1 MVYDALAKQYG
12 GADAA
17 PVIDYDALAKQY
29 GGADTAASTG
39 QRQSPSALTQF
50 GRSAASLADV
60 TLGGVLPGAAQYL
73 AYPFARVGRS
83 PEEAQ
88 AITQNIVGAVDK
100 PFGKTFGVAETPE
113 YQQEAGRQIMDFI
126 GQNF

>member
-1 MVYDALAKQYG
+1 MDYDALAKQYG

-39 QRQSPSALTQF
+39 QRQSPSALKQF

-88 AITQNIVGAVDK
+88 AITQSIVGAVDK
-100 PFGKTFGVAETPE
+100 PFGKAFAPSS
-113 YQQEAGRQIMDFI
+113 
-126 GQNF
+126 